1 MKHKPPRTHTWK
13 RPQRK
18 ASCLIGSFPDSSF
31 SSQRGRTVFLTHLSQ
46 PLCTDRCRPQTC
58 PNLNYPGMPHVSLCS
73 YPCLPSWLQ
82 SLLSTQ
88 LKTNSSRPGET
99 PGRTFVFIKWIWGEQ
114 VCFAGS
120 GSLPLSPCLSVLP
133 GSGWW
138 SRERRLLAC
147 QRDPLAAWTQAPDIR
162 WDRGSPP
169 PSCWRQTQTD
179 HKSARC

>member
-1 MKHKPPRTHTWK
+1 
-13 RPQRK
+13 
-18 ASCLIGSFPDSSF
+18 
-31 SSQRGRTVFLTHLSQ
+31 
-46 PLCTDRCRPQTC
+46 
-58 PNLNYPGMPHVSLCS
+58 MPHVSLCS

-138 SRERRLLAC
+138 SRERRLTAC

-179 HKSARC
+179 HKSARCYGCMDHHHGKRSSLSALVFSINTLLLFAESTGRGRWLRVPVVIHIHNLQNK